1 MFSGILILLAMPF
14 TDLSRSRG
22 IQFRPLSK
30 IAFFIFAGNF
40 LILMELGAK
49 HVESPFIEFGQI
61 STVIFFLYFLIAVPL
76 TSSTENSTLEINNL
90 EVNNLDMDKREVN
103 NLDVISHKYEE
114 HSSFG
119 GSVKMYLLDLFLFI
133 NRHPLLYNILR
144 LLVFILLSYLFY
156 LGSGWGSGPGPAS
169 GSGSGSDSDS
179 DGGTHHCLKKDYA
192 PQRGPVGEGEEN
204 GERDQE
210 RT

>member
-1 MFSGILILLAMPF
+1 MFSGILILLAMPL

-90 EVNNLDMDKREVN
+90 EVDNLYMNKREVK
-103 NLDVISHKYEE
+103 NLDVISHKDAE
-114 HSSFG
+114 HSDFG
-119 GSVKMYLLDLFLFI
+119 GSVNMYLLNLHLFFKK
-133 NRHPLLYNILR
+133 HPLLYYISQ
-144 LLVFILLSYLFY
+144 FLLSIL
-156 LGSGWGSGPGPAS
+156 A
-169 GSGSGSDSDS
+169 
-179 DGGTHHCLKKDYA
+179 
-192 PQRGPVGEGEEN
+192 
-204 GERDQE
+204 
-210 RT
+210 